1 MGFGVSDAIAA
12 GLKIVDKFVPDPAEK
27 IKAEAALRESLMA
40 WDAQQTAVNATE
52 AANSNV
58 FVAGWRPAIGWVC
71 AIALMYQYTLSPIAV
86 WIAAITHYSLPTPPT
101 LDSSLWELM
110 FGMLG
115 MGGLRT
121 YEKIKGVATK

>member
-1 MGFGVSDAIAA
+1 M
-12 GLKIVDKFVPDPAEK
+12 
-27 IKAEAALRESLMA
+27 
-40 WDAQQTAVNATE
+40 
-52 AANSNV
+52 

-86 WIAAITHYSLPTPPT
+86 WVAAMAHYTLPTPPT